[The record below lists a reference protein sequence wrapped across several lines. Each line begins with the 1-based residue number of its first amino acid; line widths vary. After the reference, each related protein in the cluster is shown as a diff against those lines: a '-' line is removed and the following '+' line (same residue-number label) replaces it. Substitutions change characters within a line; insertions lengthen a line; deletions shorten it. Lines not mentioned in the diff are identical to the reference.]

1 MSNSAGSNGT
11 DRPAV
16 HPGTCQICAASLPHG
31 AMFCG
36 ECGSSTSATPL
47 TRRRADPR
55 AHDTTIIAPLP
66 RSSVISVPVLLPPA
80 PPRRAAPPAAAPDPA
95 PAAQATPAAQ
105 AAEAAPSSFAPP
117 RPSETPSADPS
128 DEADPALFE
137 RARFILHFSTGES
150 VTVHG
155 PGLVGRRPLPQPGE
169 DFDHLVQIQ
178 DAGMSVSKTHLEFGQ
193 HDGDFWVNDRFS
205 GNGTVIHR
213 PADSSLRC
221 ESGRRYLVARGSR
234 VDIADQ
240 FFLLT

>member
-11 DRPAV
+11 DRPAA
-16 HPGTCQICAASLPHG
+16 HPGTCQICAASLPRG

-66 RSSVISVPVLLPPA
+66 RSSVISVSVLLPPA
-80 PPRRAAPPAAAPDPA
+80 PPRNVAPPAPA
-95 PAAQATPAAQ
+95 PASAGQATPAAP
-105 AAEAAPSSFAPP
+105 AVPTARSSFAPP
-117 RPSETPSADPS
+117 RPSETPPADQ
-128 DEADPALFE
+128 ADPALFE
-137 RARFILHFSTGES
+137 RARFILHFSTGET

-155 PGLVGRRPLPQPGE
+155 SGLVGRRPLPQPGE

-178 DAGMSVSKTHLEFGQ
+178 DAGMSVSKSHLEFGQ
-193 HDGDFWVNDRFS
+193 HDGEFWVSDRFS